1 MTTAAA
7 IEQKKDLDQFR
18 YTCTGSLEVDGDV
31 ITCPYAHGENMDIK
45 QCLATSCNGAY
56 ATLAMELGGQDP
68 GRVHGA
74 GGPAGFPWQSAT
86 SIPKEA
92 LWPRRMGSAFFWA
105 GRVWG
110 QDKDLVNPA
119 ICWPLWGALPMTAWR
134 WCPNWWS
141 GETITGTSIP
151 AAFPDGKDTYSIYGE
166 ETCRQLKEMMR
177 NNVASQYGQAS
188 SGTWRSAPSPARRK
202 WAGDRSPTPGLPALS
217 TTRASLGLPGSGGKR
232 RRRRPGGGFHRGPG
246 FGPGNCG

>member
-86 SIPKEA
+86 SIPPKEA
-92 LWPRRMGSAFFWA
+92 LWPRRMEAPFFGLVGCG
-105 GRVWG
+105 GRTKTWST
-110 QDKDLVNPA
+110 PA
-119 ICWPLWGALPMTAWR
+119 ICWPLWGGIA
-134 WCPNWWS
+134 N
-141 GETITGTSIP
+141 
-151 AAFPDGKDTYSIYGE
+151 DG
-166 ETCRQLKEMMR
+166 
-177 NNVASQYGQAS
+177 VAVVPKLVERG
-188 SGTWRSAPSPARRK
+188 RPSPER
-202 WAGDRSPTPGLPALS
+202 PF
-217 TTRASLGLPGSGGKR
+217 
-232 RRRRPGGGFHRGPG
+232 RRPFPTARTPIPSMERRPAGS
-246 FGPGNCG
+246 